1 MKKLLLLLSF
11 ALLLGVANAKPY
23 RIYSLPEEVHK
34 TDMFEVEVSADS
46 VKWERV
52 PVAMTLAAMGRGHR
66 KLTAE
71 EYAEWGGYPK
81 APYVDKCAIASLST
95 TQKVWFRVS
104 HPTAKSFTISPER
117 RGVKAVMVN
126 GKAVFAVEGGAKL
139 MIVPDGDVVRTLSLL
154 VDDDSKPLLNMRR
167 FDHIIRFKKGYHTA
181 ANNPLIKLNE
191 YGAPVVTI
199 RVDNT
204 MVVLEEGAH
213 LCAAIDIRGAKG
225 TRISG
230 RGFINLLDRCYGA
243 DKNFEGELVGA
254 FRDNVVPAIYIHENA
269 SNVLVQDITII
280 TDFRCI
286 TSRNAEGIHIENVKM
301 FSSAQ
306 NGDGVNVINTQRVR
320 VNNSYIHSQDDCFC
334 GYNNCD
340 SIRFLWDDEKYIK
353 GQPTSDLVL
362 TNSVV
367 WTNCRPFVFGGHAT
381 GATNP
386 RCVME
391 NILVENCEIIGMA
404 NSLHYEDDFTL
415 KRYNTRTFWS
425 GMMRILSQSE
435 QIVRNITF
443 RNIDV
448 EWTKGYN
455 GQPIH
460 IAVRD
465 NSKTSYKES
474 QGYRIENILFENISF
489 RHVDKSVMPIYM
501 KAPSDLEDYGIY
513 GVKFNNVTFD
523 GKPYKAVGLTVIGN
537 VNL

>member
-1 MKKLLLLLSF
+1 MKKSLLLLSF

-23 RIYSLPEEVHK
+23 RIYSLPEEVRK
-34 TDMFEVEVSADS
+34 TNMFEVEVSADS

-52 PVAMTLAAMGRGHR
+52 PVAMTLVATGRGHR

-154 VDDDSKPLLNMRR
+154 VDDDSRPLLNMRR

-199 RVDNT
+199 REDNT

-489 RHVDKSVMPIYM
+489 RHVDKNVMPIYM
-501 KAPSDLEDYGIY
+501 KAPSDLDGYGIY

>member
-1 MKKLLLLLSF
+1 MRYILLLAVLLFGTF
-11 ALLLGVANAKPY
+11 AMEAKPY
-23 RIYSLPEEVHK
+23 RVYSVPEEVRQ
-34 TDMFEVEVSADS
+34 TNMFEVEVSADS
-46 VKWERV
+46 LVWERV
-52 PVAMTLAAMGRGHR
+52 PVVMALASIGRTHK

-71 EYAEWGGYPK
+71 EYAVWNGYHK
-81 APYVDKCAIASLST
+81 APYLDKCAIASLST

-104 HPTAKSFTISPER
+104 HPTAKTLAISPER
-117 RGVKAVMVN
+117 RGVEATMVD
-126 GKAVFAVEGGAKL
+126 GKAVFSVEGGAKL

-154 VDDDSKPLLNMRR
+154 VDDDSKHLLNMRR
-167 FDHIIRFKKGYHTA
+167 FDHIIRFKRGYHTA
-181 ANNPLIKLNE
+181 ANNPHIKLNE
-191 YGAPVVTI
+191 YGAPVLTI
-199 RVDNT
+199 REDNT

-225 TRISG
+225 ARISG

-254 FRDNVVPAIYIHENA
+254 FRENVVPAIYVHENA

-286 TSRNAEGIHIENVKM
+286 AARNADGIHVENVKM

-306 NGDGVNVINTQRVR
+306 NGDGVNVINTQHLR

-353 GQPTSDLVL
+353 GLPTSDLVL

-381 GATNP
+381 GAKNP
-386 RCVME
+386 RCIME
-391 NILVENCEIIGMA
+391 DIRVENCEIIGMA
-404 NSLHYEDDFTL
+404 NSLHYEDDFTF

-489 RHVDKSVMPIYM
+489 RNLNSVVMPIYM
-501 KAPSDLEDYGIY
+501 KAPSDIEGYGIY
-513 GVKFNNVTFD
+513 NVKFNNVTFD
-523 GKPYKAVGLTVIGN
+523 GKPHTDVGLTLVGN

>member
-1 MKKLLLLLSF
+1 M
-11 ALLLGVANAKPY
+11 
-23 RIYSLPEEVHK
+23 
-34 TDMFEVEVSADS
+34 
-46 VKWERV
+46 
-52 PVAMTLAAMGRGHR
+52 
-66 KLTAE
+66 
-71 EYAEWGGYPK
+71 
-81 APYVDKCAIASLST
+81 VD
-95 TQKVWFRVS
+95 
-104 HPTAKSFTISPER
+104 
-117 RGVKAVMVN
+117 
-126 GKAVFAVEGGAKL
+126 GKAIFSVEGGAKL
-139 MIVPDGDVVRTLSLL
+139 MIKPDGDVVRTLSLL
-154 VDDDSKPLLNMRR
+154 IDDDSKQLLNMRR

-181 ANNPLIKLNE
+181 ANNPHIKLNE
-191 YGAPVVTI
+191 YGAPVLTI
-199 RVDNT
+199 REDDT
-204 MVVLEEGAH
+204 LVVLEEGAH

-243 DKNFEGELVGA
+243 ERNFEGELLGA
-254 FRDNVVPAIYIHENA
+254 FRENVVPAIYIHEGA
-269 SNVLVQDITII
+269 ENVLVQDITII
-280 TDFRCI
+280 TDFRCV
-286 TSRNAEGIHIENVKM
+286 TARNAESIHLENVKM

-306 NGDGVNVINTQRVR
+306 NGDGVNVINTQHLQA
-320 VNNSYIHSQDDCFC
+320 NNCYIHSQDDCFC

-340 SIRFLWDDEKYIK
+340 SIRFLWDDEKFIK
-353 GQPTSDLVL
+353 NKPTSDLVL

-381 GATNP
+381 GAKEP

-404 NSLHYEDDFTL
+404 NSLHYEDDFTF

-443 RNIDV
+443 SNIDV

-474 QGYRIENILFENISF
+474 QGYRIENIRFKNISF
-489 RHVDKSVMPIYM
+489 RNLNDVVMPIYM
-501 KAPSDLEDYGIY
+501 KAPCDVEGYGIY
-513 GVKFNNVTFD
+513 GVAFENVTFD
-523 GKPYKAVGLTVIGN
+523 GKPHTAVGMTLVGN

>member
-1 MKKLLLLLSF
+1 MKKSLLLLSF

-23 RIYSLPEEVHK
+23 RIYSLPEEVRK

-52 PVAMTLAAMGRGHR
+52 PVAMTLVATGRGHR

-71 EYAEWGGYPK
+71 EYAEWRGYPK

-154 VDDDSKPLLNMRR
+154 VDDDSRPLLNMRR

-199 RVDNT
+199 REDNT

-213 LCAAIDIRGAKG
+213 LCAAIDIRSAKG

-340 SIRFLWDDEKYIK
+340 SIRFLWDDEKYMK

-501 KAPSDLEDYGIY
+501 KAPSDLDGYGIY

>member
-1 MKKLLLLLSF
+1 MKKSLLLLSF

-23 RIYSLPEEVHK
+23 RIYSLPEEVRK

-52 PVAMTLAAMGRGHR
+52 PVAMTLVATGRGHR

-81 APYVDKCAIASLST
+81 APYVDKCAITSLST

-154 VDDDSKPLLNMRR
+154 VDDDTKPLLNMRR

-199 RVDNT
+199 REDNT

-213 LCAAIDIRGAKG
+213 LCAAIDIRSAKG

-254 FRDNVVPAIYIHENA
+254 FRDNVAPAIYIHENA

-320 VNNSYIHSQDDCFC
+320 VSNSYIHSQDDCFC

-489 RHVDKSVMPIYM
+489 RHMDKSVMPIYM
-501 KAPSDLEDYGIY
+501 KAPSDLDGYGIY

>member
-1 MKKLLLLLSF
+1 MKKSLLLLSF
-11 ALLLGVANAKPY
+11 VLLLGVANAKPY
-23 RIYSLPEEVHK
+23 RIYSLPEEVRK

-52 PVAMTLAAMGRGHR
+52 PVAMTLVATGRGHR

-71 EYAEWGGYPK
+71 EYAEWRGYPK

-154 VDDDSKPLLNMRR
+154 VDDDSRPLLNMRR

-199 RVDNT
+199 REDNT

-213 LCAAIDIRGAKG
+213 LCAAIDIRSAKG

-269 SNVLVQDITII
+269 SNVQVQDITII

-340 SIRFLWDDEKYIK
+340 SIRFLWDDEKYMK

-501 KAPSDLEDYGIY
+501 KAPSDLDGYVIY